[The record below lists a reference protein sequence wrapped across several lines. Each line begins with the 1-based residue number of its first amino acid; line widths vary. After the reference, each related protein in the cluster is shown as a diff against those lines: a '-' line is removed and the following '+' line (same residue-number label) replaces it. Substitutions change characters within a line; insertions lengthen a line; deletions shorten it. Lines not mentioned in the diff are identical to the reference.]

1 MTNIQKRFY
10 KGRVALNVLAN
21 NTRNAKD
28 IFEATEGYVVVGV
41 LSKDYPTVEEAVTAM
56 KAYGKKL
63 MTLYQSD

>member
-28 IFEATEGYVVVGV
+28 ILKQREGYVVVG
-41 LSKDYPTVEEAVTAM
+41 Y
-56 KAYGKKL
+56 
-63 MTLYQSD
+63 YQKTTQQ